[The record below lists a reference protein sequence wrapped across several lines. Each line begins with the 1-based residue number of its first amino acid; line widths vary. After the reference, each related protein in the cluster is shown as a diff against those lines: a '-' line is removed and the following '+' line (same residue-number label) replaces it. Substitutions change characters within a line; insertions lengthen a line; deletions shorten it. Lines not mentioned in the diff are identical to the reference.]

1 MQIANDNEYLNVTQ
15 AAALLGVSVDTIYS
29 WTMKKTVPFYK
40 LGRLVRFKRS
50 ELITHIETLKVNPY
64 ISDHQ

>member
-1 MQIANDNEYLNVTQ
+1 MQIVNDNEYLNVTQ

-29 WTMKKTVPFYK
+29 WTMRRTVPFYK

-50 ELITHIETLKVNPY
+50 ELIAHMETLKVEPCRNDY
-64 ISDHQ
+64 Q